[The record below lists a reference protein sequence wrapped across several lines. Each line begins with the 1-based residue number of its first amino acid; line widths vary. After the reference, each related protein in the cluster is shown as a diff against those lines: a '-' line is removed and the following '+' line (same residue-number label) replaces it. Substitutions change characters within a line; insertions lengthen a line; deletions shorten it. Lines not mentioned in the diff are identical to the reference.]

1 MHLEI
6 TTPDTKIY
14 EGEVNLVQLPG
25 IDGFFEILNN
35 HAPLIS
41 ILSKG
46 RVKIVDTS
54 ESTKNFN
61 INGGAVEVLKN
72 NIIILAE

>member
-1 MHLEI
+1 MHWEI
-6 TTPDTKIY
+6 ITPDTKIY

-46 RVKIVDTS
+46 RVKVIDTS

>member
-6 TTPDTKIY
+6 ITPDTKIY
-14 EGEVNLVQLPG
+14 KGEVNLVQLPG

-41 ILSKG
+41 ILNKG
-46 RVKIVDTS
+46 RVKIIDAS
-54 ESTKNFN
+54 KSTKIFN